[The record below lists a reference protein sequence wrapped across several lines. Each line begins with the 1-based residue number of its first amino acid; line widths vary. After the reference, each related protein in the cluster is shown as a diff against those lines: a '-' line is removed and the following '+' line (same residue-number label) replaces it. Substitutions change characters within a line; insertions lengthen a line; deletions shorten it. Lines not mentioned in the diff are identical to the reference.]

1 MLQEI
6 SLERL
11 GKLQQHLWAELAR
24 ESDSNG
30 HHGRIILNAIPDAV
44 EFYQKIGFVETG
56 EGSLLAPEMELTPT
70 AARQLMNKRL

>member
-6 SLERL
+6 RLERL
-11 GKLQQHLWAELAR
+11 GKLQQHLWAELAK
-24 ESDSNG
+24 ESNTNG
-30 HHGRIILNAIPDAV
+30 HYGPIILNAIPDAV